1 MHVHFSIIP
10 VGIFLVAKLQSKQN
24 KANMLFQYVMCASNY
39 TRCFIG
45 SLFYVHANLAKTSRD
60 FQLHTKK

>member
-1 MHVHFSIIP
+1 MHVHFSINP

-24 KANMLFQYVMCASNY
+24 KAKLLFQYVMCVSNY

-45 SLFYVHANLAKTSRD
+45 SIFYITANLAKT
-60 FQLHTKK
+60 L

>member
-24 KANMLFQYVMCASNY
+24 KAKLLFQYVMCVSNY

-45 SLFYVHANLAKTSRD
+45 SLFM
-60 FQLHTKK
+60 FMQI

>member
-1 MHVHFSIIP
+1 MYVNFSIIP

-24 KANMLFQYVMCASNY
+24 KGKLLFQYVMCVSNY

-45 SLFYVHANLAKTSRD
+45 SLFM
-60 FQLHTKK
+60 FMQI